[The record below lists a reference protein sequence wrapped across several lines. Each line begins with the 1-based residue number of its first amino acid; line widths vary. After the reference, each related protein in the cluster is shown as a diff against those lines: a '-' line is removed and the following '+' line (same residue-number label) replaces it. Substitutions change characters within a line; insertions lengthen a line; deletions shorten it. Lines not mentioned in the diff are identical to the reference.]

1 MKQLPS
7 NYIYKKCHKAN
18 YSYIKLLDRK
28 NFFSLYGQYGLQ
40 SLHFGK
46 LTFKQ
51 IEACRRTIKRG
62 LKKTGFL
69 SLRVFTGI
77 PVTKKPIA
85 TRMGKGKGSISHWI
99 AIIKKGQI
107 FFEIGGVTHN
117 IAKDILK
124 KCSNQLPFKT
134 KLVKIFY

>member
-28 NFFSLYGQYGLQ
+28 NFFSLYGLYGLQ
-40 SLHFGK
+40 SLKYGK
-46 LTFKQ
+46 LTYKQ
-51 IEACRRTIKRG
+51 IEACRRTIRRG
-62 LKKTGFL
+62 LKKLGFL
-69 SLRVFTGI
+69 FIRVFTGI

-85 TRMGKGKGSISHWI
+85 TRMGKGKGSIAYWI
-99 AIIKKGQI
+99 SIIKKGQI
-107 FFEIGGVTHN
+107 IFEIGGVTFLN
-117 IAKDILK
+117 AKDILK

-134 KLVKIFY
+134 KMVKIFY

>member
-40 SLHFGK
+40 SLYFGK
-46 LTFKQ
+46 LTYKQ

-62 LKKTGFL
+62 LQKLGFL
-69 SLRVFTGI
+69 FLRVFTNV

-85 TRMGKGKGSISHWI
+85 TRMGKGKGSISH
-99 AIIKKGQI
+99 
-107 FFEIGGVTHN
+107 
-117 IAKDILK
+117 
-124 KCSNQLPFKT
+124 
-134 KLVKIFY
+134 

>member
-18 YSYIKLLDRK
+18 YSYTKLLDRK

-40 SLHFGK
+40 SLTFGK
-46 LTFKQ
+46 LTYKQ
-51 IEACRRTIKRG
+51 IEACRRTIRRG
-62 LKKTGFL
+62 LKKLGFL
-69 SLRVFTGI
+69 FIRVFTGT

-85 TRMGKGKGSISHWI
+85 TRMGKGKGSIAYWI
-99 AIIKKGQI
+99 SIIKKGQI
-107 FFEIGGVTHN
+107 IFEIGGVTFLN
-117 IAKDILK
+117 AKDILK

-134 KLVKIFY
+134 KMVKIYY

>member
-28 NFFSLYGQYGLQ
+28 NFFSAYGQYGLQ
-40 SLHFGK
+40 SLNFAK
-46 LTFKQ
+46 LTYKQ
-51 IEACRRTIKRG
+51 IEACRRTIRRG
-62 LKKTGFL
+62 LKKLGFL
-69 SLRVFTGI
+69 FIRVFTGT

-85 TRMGKGKGSISHWI
+85 TRMGKGKGSIAYWI
-99 AIIKKGQI
+99 AIIRKGQI
-107 FFEIGGVTHN
+107 IFEIGGVTVLN
-117 IAKDILK
+117 AKDILK

-134 KLVKIFY
+134 KMVKIFY

>member
-28 NFFSLYGQYGLQ
+28 NFFSLYGLYGLQ
-40 SLHFGK
+40 SLKHGK
-46 LTFKQ
+46 LTYKQ
-51 IEACRRTIKRG
+51 IEACRRTIRRG
-62 LKKTGFL
+62 LKKLGFL
-69 SLRVFTGI
+69 FIRVFTGT

-85 TRMGKGKGSISHWI
+85 TRMGKGKGAIVYWIS
-99 AIIKKGQI
+99 IIKKGQI
-107 FFEIGGVTHN
+107 IFEIGGLTFLN
-117 IAKDILK
+117 AKDILK

-134 KLVKIFY
+134 KMVKLFY

>member
-7 NYIYKKCHKAN
+7 NYIYNKCHKAN

-28 NFFSLYGQYGLQ
+28 NFFCLYGQYGLQ
-40 SLHFGK
+40 SMFYGK

-62 LKKTGFL
+62 LKKLGFL
-69 SLRVFTGI
+69 SLRVFTGV

-85 TRMGKGKGSISHWI
+85 TRMGKGKGNISHWV

-107 FFEIGGVTHN
+107 FFEIGGITHI

-124 KCSNQLPFKT
+124 KCSNQLPLKT
-134 KLVKIFY
+134 KMVKLFY

>member
-40 SLHFGK
+40 SLNFGK

-62 LKKTGFL
+62 LKKLGFL
-69 SLRVFTGI
+69 FLRVFTGV

-107 FFEIGGVTHN
+107 FFEIGGISYLT
-117 IAKDILK
+117 AKDILK

-134 KLVKIFY
+134 KMVKIFY

>member
-40 SLHFGK
+40 SVNFGK
-46 LTFKQ
+46 LTYKQ
-51 IEACRRTIKRG
+51 IEACRRTIRRG
-62 LKKTGFL
+62 LKKLGFL
-69 SLRVFTGI
+69 FIRVFTGT

-85 TRMGKGKGSISHWI
+85 TRMGKGKGSIAYWI
-99 AIIKKGQI
+99 SIIKKGQI
-107 FFEIGGVTHN
+107 IFEIGGVTFLN
-117 IAKDILK
+117 AKDILK

-134 KLVKIFY
+134 KMVKIYY